1 MENNTD
7 NLYDATVDIPGRRM
21 FLYDLAEWKNG
32 LAFKKID
39 FSDEGVPVI
48 KIAELNGGI
57 SSNTSYTKGV
67 YSDDVH
73 LFKGDM
79 VFSWSGN
86 PQTSID
92 IFRFKLSEGW
102 LNQHIFK
109 VTPKEEIIDEDYFY
123 YLMKWLKPIFTKI
136 ASNKQ
141 TTGLGHVTI
150 KDLKQLEVVVPSL
163 DVQKKVASV
172 LKKFDDCI
180 DVNVEIIEN
189 LVNQVRALYKE
200 RFCDSIPDTDTL
212 WKEVTLNDIVE
223 ISTRTFSPEKNPGV
237 DVEHYSIPSYDEVH
251 FPVFEN
257 ADDIKSNKYRV
268 NKNSILVSK
277 LNPSIK
283 RIWRPYC
290 LTENP
295 VCSTEFIVYEAKNKK
310 YKDFLYALLDSK
322 PFMDHLCST
331 VTGSTGS
338 RQRAM
343 PKATLEYSFKMAPD
357 DEITRFCEDV
367 KPMCENMDRCAVEN
381 YKLAEMRNA
390 LIPMVLSGQIK
401 L

>member
-200 RFCDSIPDTDTL
+200 CFCDSIPDTDTL
-212 WKEVTLNDIVE
+212 WKEVTLNDLVE

-237 DVEHYSIPSYDEVH
+237 DVEHYSIPSYDEVY

-277 LNPSIK
+277 
-283 RIWRPYC
+283 
-290 LTENP
+290 
-295 VCSTEFIVYEAKNKK
+295 
-310 YKDFLYALLDSK
+310 
-322 PFMDHLCST
+322 
-331 VTGSTGS
+331 
-338 RQRAM
+338 
-343 PKATLEYSFKMAPD
+343 
-357 DEITRFCEDV
+357 
-367 KPMCENMDRCAVEN
+367 DRKSV
-381 YKLAEMRNA
+381 
-390 LIPMVLSGQIK
+390 V
-401 L
+401 